1 MDDEVKLEQEDQPE
15 MPETPETDS
24 IPSAETAGSDALQL
38 QLDAAQKQAQ
48 ENLNGW
54 LRERADFANYKR
66 RMERDLKEARDK
78 AGLDTITRVLPVVD
92 DFERALQNIPA
103 DLHDHPWV
111 NGTALILK
119 KFDKLMDEYAVQII
133 DPVGQPFAPHQ
144 HEAIGTD
151 ASTDE
156 IPSGHVTAT
165 LQKGYISGERVLRPA
180 LVRVAG

>member
-1 MDDEVKLEQEDQPE
+1 
-15 MPETPETDS
+15 
-24 IPSAETAGSDALQL
+24 
-38 QLDAAQKQAQ
+38 
-48 ENLNGW
+48 

-66 RMERDLKEARDK
+66 RMERDLKDAKDK
-78 AGLDTITRVLPVVD
+78 AGLDTISKVLPVVD

-103 DLHDHPWV
+103 DLRDNPWV
-111 NGTALILK
+111 SGTALIQK
-119 KFDKLMDEYAVQII
+119 KFDKLLDEYGVQII
-133 DPVGQPFAPHQ
+133 DPVGQPFDPHQ

-151 ASTDE
+151 TSTDD